1 MNKFSR
7 FNFNSRP
14 SQLIDEESST
24 YWLPLADVLL
34 VLIAFMALIV
44 PIKIGAQ
51 GPIAGYLPVRI
62 ADDGTTTIQGQSV
75 PLERLPAVA
84 AAYASRNPQGRLR
97 LLPDPQAQWG
107 ELRPVLL
114 MLRDTPTPVELRLQR
129 NP

>member
-14 SQLIDEESST
+14 SQLIDEESNT
-24 YWLPLADVLL
+24 FWLPLADVLL
-34 VLIAFMALIV
+34 VLIAFTALIV

-51 GPIAGYLPVRI
+51 GPIAGYLPVHI
-62 ADDGTTTIQGQSV
+62 SDDGTTTIQGQSV

>member
-1 MNKFSR
+1 MNKFRRYKFHRS
-7 FNFNSRP
+7 SSLP
-14 SQLIDEESST
+14 IDEESNT

-62 ADDGTTTIQGQSV
+62 AADGTTTIQGQSV

-84 AAYASRNPQGRLR
+84 AAYASRNPEGRLR
-97 LLPDPQAQWG
+97 LLPDPQAHWG